1 MSLLTLA
8 ALVVLAPPQVTLPA
22 VSAVVQETVQVA
34 PTAAV
39 DAPAQI
45 RELRAAVSSALKGT
59 VVGPAFDSEAAV
71 PRLATVYAALR
82 QDRHLAVTERDRL
95 LARVKSRL
103 RQIEQHLVREARRN
117 PGTPATAAKR
127 PAKIN
132 VPAAQAVL
140 AQQAGAGFPGMPGF
154 PNGAGAGGAGM
165 GGAGQG
171 MGSGSQAGGL
181 SLVELIQTTIAPET
195 WDVNGGKGTIRFFG
209 PLDVLVVSQ
218 TW

>member
-8 ALVVLAPPQVTLPA
+8 ALVVLSPPQATVPA
-22 VSAVVQETVQVA
+22 VSAVVQDTQMV
-34 PTAAV
+34 AV

-45 RELRAAVSSALKGT
+45 RELRAAVSTALKET
-59 VVGPAFDSEAAV
+59 VVKPAFDSESAV
-71 PRLATVYAALR
+71 PRLAKVYAALR

-95 LARVKSRL
+95 MARVRSRL
-103 RQIEQHLVREARRN
+103 RQIEQHLVREERR
-117 PGTPATAAKR
+117 THAASVTAAAER
-127 PAKIN
+127 PAKIS

-140 AQQAGAGFPGMPGF
+140 AQQPGQIAGAGF
-154 PNGAGAGGAGM
+154 AGM
-165 GGAGQG
+165 QGFQGGGGLGA
-171 MGSGSQAGGL
+171 GSGSQAGGL

-218 TW
+218 P